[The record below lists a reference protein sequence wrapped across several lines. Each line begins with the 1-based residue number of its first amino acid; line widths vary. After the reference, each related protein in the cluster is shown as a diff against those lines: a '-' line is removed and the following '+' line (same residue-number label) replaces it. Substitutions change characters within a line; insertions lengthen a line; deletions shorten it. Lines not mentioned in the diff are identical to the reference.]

1 MKKESAPANTGCL
14 CRMLQIINVLCI
26 LGLLANAV
34 VRFTLFGAGEDAPKD
49 PFFYLMTI
57 YLIPFCFLL
66 ISAELKWTRVLK
78 YVQFLGYQHGK
89 GLFFIFIAL
98 LVFDTER
105 ALDVV
110 VSLVVT
116 FVGIFNMIT
125 ACIRPALNHLS
136 FLNLPKDKASD
147 DDDEYDS
154 ETSAEDSDIDPHE
167 HDALLPGSVKSRSRA
182 APDSN
187 AESMA
192 EDKLGVDSEASYK
205 MGRFTKTK
213 KRD

>member
-1 MKKESAPANTGCL
+1 MKRESAPAEPGCL
-14 CRMLQIINVLCI
+14 GRILQIVNVLSI
-26 LGLLANAV
+26 LGLLATAV
-34 VRFTLFGAGEDAPKD
+34 VRFTLFGAGENAPKD

-66 ISAELKWTRVLK
+66 ISAELKWARVLK

-98 LVFDTER
+98 LLFDTER
-105 ALDVV
+105 SLDVV
-110 VSLVVT
+110 MSIVVT

-147 DDDEYDS
+147 EDEYDS

-167 HDALLPGSVKSRSRA
+167 HDALLPGSVKSKSRA
-182 APDSN
+182 GPDSYA

-192 EDKLGVDSEASYK
+192 EEKLGVDSEASYK

-213 KRD
+213 KRE